1 MLKQQTSNLPP
12 LRNLP
17 SWSRV
22 GTLDRARYP
31 LLVSCECEY
40 KAAPS
45 DGQGHKTAQTSVGMD
60 PGPAGARMDPT
71 GARMDPT
78 GPRMDPA
85 GARVASLEKD
95 IQFLQQ
101 THKCTLEKL
110 HEEIEHLKRANKEL
124 QYRLIMGPQHVPPRE
139 PSPSGLHEKQCETG
153 VFCSEEKP
161 ETVCHGV
168 EHNVASIMSLL
179 PLRIQDGSSHPPRTP
194 TLQECEVMIGQ
205 LYNANTLQC
214 QELLRVKAVLRDLLN
229 RKKLS
234 PEVCNLTKIYLA
246 DNTRSGDW
254 THIPKLSLKT
264 LPKIQHQTQVNVREK
279 VIFPVIRQSL
289 SSNLTERQKRA
300 QDVHKMRLRK
310 AIFS

>member
-1 MLKQQTSNLPP
+1 MLKQQS
-12 LRNLP
+12 

-22 GTLDRARYP
+22 GTLDRARDT

-45 DGQGHKTAQTSVGMD
+45 DRQGRKTAQTSVG
-60 PGPAGARMDPT
+60 
-71 GARMDPT
+71 
-78 GPRMDPA
+78 MDPA

-101 THKCTLEKL
+101 THKSTLEKL

-124 QYRLIMGPQHVPPRE
+124 QYRLIMGAEHLPPRE
-139 PSPSGLHEKQCETG
+139 PSPSGLHEKQCQTG
-153 VFCSEEKP
+153 VVCSEEKP

-179 PLRIQDGSSHPPRTP
+179 PLRIRDGSSHPPRTP
-194 TLQECEVMIGQ
+194 TLQECEAMIGQ

-234 PEVCNLTKIYLA
+234 PEVCNLTKTYLA
-246 DNTRSGDW
+246 DNTSGEW

-264 LPKIQHQTQVNVREK
+264 LPKIQHQTQVIVREK

-300 QDVHKMRLRK
+300 QDVHKRRLRR